1 MCRSSSTGQ
10 APRPVGPP
18 ATVPTRSAWVEGPD
32 PPMCIGIPME
42 ILSSDG
48 HRAMARTPAGTVREI
63 RLLLVGAVAVGSH
76 VLVISDTAMREIDS
90 DEARKI
96 ADALE
101 ATTAAAEGQPFEH
114 LFADLI
120 GREPQLPPGL
130 EVGGPNSA
138 APVKSE
144 G

>member
-1 MCRSSSTGQ
+1 
-10 APRPVGPP
+10 
-18 ATVPTRSAWVEGPD
+18 
-32 PPMCIGIPME
+32 MCIGIPME
-42 ILSSDG
+42 IVSSDG
-48 HRAMARTPAGTVREI
+48 HFAMARTPAGTVREI
-63 RLLLVGAVAVGSH
+63 RLMLVGALPVGSH

-101 ATTAAAEGQPFEH
+101 ATTAAVEGRPFEH

-120 GREPQLPPGL
+120 DREPTLPPGL
-130 EVGGPNSA
+130 EPGGPNSA
-138 APVKSE
+138 SVSPVRRE